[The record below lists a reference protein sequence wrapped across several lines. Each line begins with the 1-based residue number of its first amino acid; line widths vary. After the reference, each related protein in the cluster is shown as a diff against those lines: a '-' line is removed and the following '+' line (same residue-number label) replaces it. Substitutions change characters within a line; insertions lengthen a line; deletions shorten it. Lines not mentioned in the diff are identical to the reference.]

1 MNGHGKSDSPVVP
14 AKSPNKDG
22 LEPSASYGK
31 PQTGTKGETPETA
44 KGEPKASNEEREL
57 SAEGMEG
64 RGLAEG
70 NLNGQNV
77 PRTPNRT
84 GACQVFCV

>member
-14 AKSPNKDG
+14 AKSPNKGG
-22 LEPSASYGK
+22 LEPSASYGE
-31 PQTGTKGETPETA
+31 PQTGTKGETPDTA
-44 KGEPKASNEEREL
+44 KGEPTASDEGRRP

-70 NLNGQNV
+70 NLNEQNV
-77 PRTPNRT
+77 PRTLNRT
-84 GACQVFCV
+84 ARQVRSSG